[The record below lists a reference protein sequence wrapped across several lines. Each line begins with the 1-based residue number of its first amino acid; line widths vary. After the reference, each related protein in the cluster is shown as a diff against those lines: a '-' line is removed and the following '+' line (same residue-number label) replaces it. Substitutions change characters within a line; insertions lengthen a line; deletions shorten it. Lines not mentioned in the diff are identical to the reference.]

1 MLAVFLKEDK
11 TVLFTYPIDILC
23 LNTNDTI
30 VFQNHTYVIT
40 RKEFNV
46 DIKTIHF
53 FLKLLPRKDETP

>member
-46 DIKTIHF
+46 DIKTMHF
-53 FLKLLPRKDETP
+53 FLKQIT

>member
-11 TVLFTYPIDILC
+11 TVLFTYPLDNLG

-30 VFQNHTYVIT
+30 VFQKHTYVIT

-46 DIKTIHF
+46 DTHTINF
-53 FLKLLPRKDETP
+53 FLKLLSRNETE